1 MGSGLRRRESARLF
15 GYARPQK
22 LDLTLR
28 QSHHY
33 TAHYCGLCFALARE
47 YGTLWRALTNF
58 ESTLLVLLM
67 SAQADPDPSF
77 RRTFCPVSAFCRF
90 AIVNEHEGFMT
101 LGAAFTVCMA
111 ELKSLDSVRDGSL
124 LARPARAMGSRQFA
138 KARHILAERSFDIA
152 PLLQADDRLAELE
165 AEAGAA
171 PGSVTFDELTA
182 PTADGLAHVFT
193 YTGVLTD
200 RDESCASLERLGR
213 AVGRLVYLG
222 DCLEDLARDAKRG
235 AFNGLRACM
244 MAEQD
249 SAELSRGAADAL
261 SYVIARCNVEARNAL
276 SQLTLHRYRPI
287 IENIILLGLDA
298 RVRRLLS
305 ARTPKE

>member
-1 MGSGLRRRESARLF
+1 MF

-33 TAHYCGLCFALARE
+33 TAHYCGLCFALAQE

-67 SAQADPDPSF
+67 SAQAEADPSF
-77 RRTFCPVSAFCRF
+77 RKTFCPVSALGKF
-90 AIVNEHEGFMT
+90 AIVSEHEGFMT

-124 LARPARAMGSRQFA
+124 LARPARAMGSRQFS
-138 KARHILAERSFDIA
+138 KARQVLAERSFDIA
-152 PLLQADDRLAELE
+152 PLLQADHLMAQLE

-171 PGSVTFDELTA
+171 PGCITFDELTA
-182 PTADGLAHVFT
+182 PTADGLAHVLA
-193 YTGVLTD
+193 YTGVLTG
-200 RDESCASLERLGR
+200 RNESCAGLARLGR

-222 DCLEDLARDAKRG
+222 DCLEDLARDVRRG
-235 AFNGLRACM
+235 AFNGLIACM
-244 MAEQD
+244 MADPD
-249 SAELSRGAADAL
+249 STELSGGAATAL
-261 SYVIARCNVEARNAL
+261 SYLNARCSVEARNAL
-276 SQLTLHRYRPI
+276 SQLTLYRYRPI

-298 RVRRLLS
+298 RIRRLLQ
-305 ARTPKE
+305 ARTKKE

>member
-1 MGSGLRRRESARLF
+1 MGRRSRRRESARLF
-15 GYARPQK
+15 GYVRPQK

-47 YGTLWRALTNF
+47 YGTLCRALTNF

-77 RRTFCPVSAFCRF
+77 RRTFCPVSAFRRF
-90 AIVNEHEGFMT
+90 AIISEHEDFMS
-101 LGAAFTVCMA
+101 LGAALTVCMA

-124 LARPARAMGSRQFA
+124 LARPARAMGRRQFA
-138 KARHILAERSFDIA
+138 KARHVLAERSFDIA

-165 AEAGAA
+165 AEASAA
-171 PGSVTFDELTA
+171 PGSITFDELTA
-182 PTADGLAHVFT
+182 PTADGLAHVLA
-193 YTGVLTD
+193 YTGILAGL
-200 RDESCASLERLGR
+200 DEGCVSLARLGR
-213 AVGRLVYLG
+213 AVGRMVYLG
-222 DCLEDLARDAKRG
+222 DCLEDLPRDVRRG

-249 SAELSRGAADAL
+249 SAELSRGTGDAL

-287 IENIILLGLDA
+287 VENIILLGLDA

-305 ARTPKE
+305 ARTRKE

>member
-1 MGSGLRRRESARLF
+1 MGSELRRRESARLF

-33 TAHYCGLCFALARE
+33 TAHYCGLCFALAQE

-58 ESTLLVLLM
+58 ESTLLVMLM
-67 SAQADPDPSF
+67 SAQAGPDPSF
-77 RRTFCPVSAFCRF
+77 RKTFCPVSAFRRF
-90 AIVNEHEGFMT
+90 AIVAEHEGFMAM
-101 LGAAFTVCMA
+101 GAAFTLCMA

-138 KARHILAERSFDIA
+138 KARHVLAERSFDIA
-152 PLLQADDRLAELE
+152 PLLQADDRLAQLE
-165 AEAGAA
+165 TEASAA
-171 PGSVTFDELTA
+171 PGSIAFDELTA

-193 YTGVLTD
+193 YTGVLTA
-200 RDESCASLERLGR
+200 RDDNYASLARLGR

-222 DCLEDLARDAKRG
+222 DCLEDLTRDAKHG
-235 AFNGLRACM
+235 AFNGLSACM
-244 MAEQD
+244 MADKD
-249 SAELSRGAADAL
+249 SAELSLGTADAL

-305 ARTPKE
+305 ARTRKE

>member
-1 MGSGLRRRESARLF
+1 MF

-28 QSHHY
+28 QSYHY

-67 SAQADPDPSF
+67 SAQADEDPSF
-77 RRTFCPVSAFCRF
+77 RKTLCPVSALGRLS
-90 AIVNEHEGFMT
+90 IVSEREDFMS

-124 LARPARAMGSRQFA
+124 LARPARAIGSRQFL
-138 KARHILAERSFDIA
+138 KARDALAERSFDIA
-152 PLLQADDRLAELE
+152 PLLQADDLLARLET
-165 AEAGAA
+165 EAGAA
-171 PGSVTFDELTA
+171 PGCVTFDELTA
-182 PTADGLAHVFT
+182 PTADGLAHVLA
-193 YTGVLTD
+193 YTGVLAD
-200 RDESCASLERLGR
+200 RHESCAGLARLGR

-222 DCLEDLARDAKRG
+222 DCLEDLSRDVRRG

-249 SAELSRGAADAL
+249 SAELSHGAADAL

-298 RVRRLLS
+298 RVRRLLQ
-305 ARTPKE
+305 ARTKRE

>member
-77 RRTFCPVSAFCRF
+77 RRTFCPVSAFCGF
-90 AIVNEHEGFMT
+90 AIVSEHEGFMT

-138 KARHILAERSFDIA
+138 KARCILAERSFDIA

-165 AEAGAA
+165 AEASAA
-171 PGSVTFDELTA
+171 PGSITFDELTA
-182 PTADGLAHVFT
+182 PTADGLAHVFA
-193 YTGVLTD
+193 YTGVLNG
-200 RDESCASLERLGR
+200 RDESCASLARLGR
-213 AVGRLVYLG
+213 AVGRLVYMG
-222 DCLEDLARDAKRG
+222 DCLEDLSRDAKRG

-249 SAELSRGAADAL
+249 SAELSRGTADAL

-298 RVRRLLS
+298 RVRRLLC
-305 ARTPKE
+305 ARTRKE